1 MCNGWAERRSSGLLM
16 TRWGFPG
23 KFTDTMLA
31 SEENFA
37 LAIDGSGVEMSIPK
51 REYSIPPEMLTEL
64 DALYEEW
71 SPPGYHSGWGVLVET
86 LPDG

>member
-1 MCNGWAERRSSGLLM
+1 
-16 TRWGFPG
+16 
-23 KFTDTMLA
+23 
-31 SEENFA
+31 
-37 LAIDGSGVEMSIPK
+37 MSIPK